1 MKALGPKVPELII
14 PSTYSTGALPLGV
27 QTRVIKITPPG
38 ARKVVI
44 ATNVTKTGLT
54 IPSIYYVILHK

>member
-14 PSTYSTGALPLGV
+14 PSTYSAGALPSEV
-27 QTRVIKITPPG
+27 QTRVFKITPPG

-44 ATNVTKTGLT
+44 ATNVAETGLT